1 MALTPNLI
9 TEAEADANLPIEL
22 YPEWQALDS
31 VLKENHIRNAS
42 TYTRL
47 TWKCSDEDF
56 ATPALSDDAI
66 LAVSLYSEADRAG
79 NLYPSVSTQ
88 PPVSG
93 GALTKLK
100 LKAGSVEKEEEWDAG
115 VTQRVTDPLK
125 QADDIFNMIG
135 CTMLRGG
142 NSISLARN

>member
-47 TWKCSDEDF
+47 TWLCSEEDF
-56 ATPALSDDAI
+56 TTPDLSDDAV
-66 LAVSLYSEADRAG
+66 LAVALYAEADRAG
-79 NLYPSVSTQ
+79 NLYSSASTAPPS
-88 PPVSG
+88 SG
-93 GALTKLK
+93 GALTKLQV
-100 LKAGSVEKEEEWDAG
+100 KAGSVEQLQEWSDNI
-115 VTQRVTDPLK
+115 TKRVVSPLK

-135 CTMLRGG
+135 CSMIRGG
-142 NSISLARN
+142 NTVSLVRN